1 MTKWVLRLIIANTMV
16 FLLSMSTPTIVE
28 RLILVPVLIVQQPW
42 TIVTYMFLHA
52 SFSHIFFNMLALF
65 FFGPRL
71 ELVLGGQKFL
81 LLYFISGMTGG
92 VLSFFFTPHA
102 AILGAS
108 GAVYGVMMGFA
119 YFWPTESI
127 YIWGIFP
134 IQARY
139 LIVIMTLL
147 SLFGGFGF
155 GEGGVAH
162 FAHLGGFAGGYVYLA
177 IDRRRSIRARAS
189 LEPTISTPSESDM
202 KRWATIQRDKLHEV
216 NREELDRILEKLH
229 STGVGSLSQ
238 NERAFLDRFSQM
250 V

>member
-127 YIWGIFP
+127 YIW
-134 IQARY
+134 
-139 LIVIMTLL
+139 
-147 SLFGGFGF
+147 
-155 GEGGVAH
+155 
-162 FAHLGGFAGGYVYLA
+162 
-177 IDRRRSIRARAS
+177 
-189 LEPTISTPSESDM
+189 
-202 KRWATIQRDKLHEV
+202 
-216 NREELDRILEKLH
+216 
-229 STGVGSLSQ
+229 
-238 NERAFLDRFSQM
+238 
-250 V
+250 